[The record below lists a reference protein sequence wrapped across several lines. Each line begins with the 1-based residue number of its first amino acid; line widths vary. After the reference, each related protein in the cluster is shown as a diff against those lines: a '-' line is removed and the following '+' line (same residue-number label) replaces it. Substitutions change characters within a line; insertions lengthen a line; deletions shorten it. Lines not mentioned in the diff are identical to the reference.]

1 MPIFMNMQKQSLFVH
16 NIVITVYCS
25 WNFKEIILKLKKLKF
40 TRLEVLTAFLEI
52 QNGSQHF
59 EGTLEITHLTTL
71 HHKPVHL
78 NHQIQVNSCN

>member
-52 QNGSQHF
+52 
-59 EGTLEITHLTTL
+59 
-71 HHKPVHL
+71 
-78 NHQIQVNSCN
+78 